1 MNNENDSYNIILN
14 IIFNI
19 KNLKLLDKESINN
32 IRNMS
37 NEDIMKI
44 IIAYNEIIAWV
55 SEIIEQDTTLNI
67 YN

>member
-14 IIFNI
+14 I
-19 KNLKLLDKESINN
+19 KNLKVLDKESINN

-44 IIAYNEIIAWV
+44 IIAYNEMIAWV
-55 SEIIEQDTTLNI
+55 SDIIEQTP
-67 YN
+67 